1 MTDRNMFVWRQL
13 DPEHDELVMRRE
25 ENEGL
30 QRIIIALRN
39 ENAYLRGRLVAQ
51 AHAEGRPA

>member
-1 MTDRNMFVWRQL
+1 
-13 DPEHDELVMRRE
+13 MRRE